1 MAKTRKWPL
10 IALALCLIGWPPAA
24 KAAEDAEAQTIRHLL
39 MAQFDRP
46 GEPLTVAPIVVA
58 GDIAI
63 AGWAQGEQ
71 GGRALLRRQSNVW
84 KIALCAGDALK
95 DAAILVQVG
104 VRPDTA
110 TRLAAQLQ
118 IAEGALAP
126 DYIAQLSRFDG
137 IVTMEDDAAH
147 SATHP
152 HHTGQP

>member
-1 MAKTRKWPL
+1 MVKACKWLL

-24 KAAEDAEAQTIRHLL
+24 KAAGDAEAQTIRHLL
-39 MAQFDRP
+39 MTQFDRP
-46 GEPLTVAPIVVA
+46 REPLTVAPIVVA

-104 VRPDTA
+104 VSPDTA
-110 TRLAAQLQ
+110 TRLAASLQ
-118 IAEGALAP
+118 SAEGALAP
-126 DYIAQLSRFDG
+126 DYVARLSRFDG
-137 IVTMEDDAAH
+137 IVTMNDDEAH
-147 SATHP
+147 PSDHP
-152 HHTGQP
+152 HDTGRP